1 MTLLLD
7 TCAAIWAATADTSL
21 RPGARK
27 AIDNA
32 ARDGCLYLSP
42 ITAWEIATLVR
53 KGRLEL
59 AVSPQAFVDNLFGQ
73 AGIVEA
79 PVDWEIALLAG
90 SLAGDF
96 HGDPADRLI
105 VATAIVHGL
114 RVVTRDERIHA
125 YAKRTGSLP
134 TLRC

>member
-7 TCAAIWAATADTSL
+7 TCAAVWAAAADPSL

-27 AIDNA
+27 AIEDA
-32 ARDGCLYLSP
+32 ARGGDLYLSP
-42 ITAWEIATLVR
+42 ITAWEIATLAR

-59 AVSPQAFVDNLFGQ
+59 AVSPQAFVDQLFGR

-79 PVDWEIALLAG
+79 PIHPEIALLAG
-90 SLAGDF
+90 SLAGEF

-114 RVVTRDERIHA
+114 RVVTRDERILE
-125 YAKRTGSLP
+125 YAKSTRSFP
-134 TLRC
+134 ALRC

>member
-7 TCAAIWAATADTSL
+7 TCAAIWAAAADPSL

-27 AIDNA
+27 AIEDA
-32 ARDGCLYLSP
+32 AHGGDLYLSP
-42 ITAWEIATLVR
+42 ITAWEIATLAR

-59 AVSPQAFVDNLFGQ
+59 AVSPQAFVDQLFVQ
-73 AGIVEA
+73 AGVVEA
-79 PVDWEIALLAG
+79 PIDREIALLAG
-90 SLAGDF
+90 SLAGEF

-114 RVVTRDERIHA
+114 RVVTRDERILA
-125 YAKRTGSLP
+125 YSKRTNSLP
-134 TLRC
+134 ILRC